1 MQDTD
6 EAGPHLGPAQE
17 GSPSAL
23 LVAKRMNDWRV
34 PISGGELAAIT
45 GLEPRT
51 LTATLRGLKARQ
63 RVVQLGEGTASRWQ
77 LTHHF
82 KAGQQ

>member
-1 MQDTD
+1 MDETH

-17 GSPSAL
+17 GSDTAL
-23 LVAKRMNDWRV
+23 LVVKRMHDWRV

-45 GLEPRT
+45 ALDGRT
-51 LTATLRGLKARQ
+51 LSATLRGLKARQ
-63 RVVQLGEGTASRWQ
+63 RVVQLGDGTASRWQ